1 MNRQTLKIGIGLLG
15 VAAFSCGVAHAQR
28 FEIGVHGGLYS
39 PTKTLYRRVVP
50 IASSTGYSFQVTT
63 RSNAPGIALGVDLA
77 YWLKSAVG
85 VGGATSLRFGDHAPT
100 TIGVHSLRVL
110 TRARLGPI
118 QLRAG
123 GGPALVHFGGSDRTL
138 GKRSY
143 FAGTVLADLSASLGP
158 LRCRF
163 GVEDAM
169 YRVTLSEIPPS
180 TGDTSYTP
188 LQHDLV
194 FSLGFSLPLR

>member
-15 VAAFSCGVAHAQR
+15 IAAFSCGVAHGQR
-28 FEIGVHGGLYS
+28 FELGVHGGLYS

-50 IASSTGYSFQVTT
+50 LASSTGYAFQVTT
-63 RSNAPGIALGVDLA
+63 ASNDAGMAVGFDLA

-85 VGGATSLRFGDHAPT
+85 IGGATSLRST
-100 TIGVHSLRVL
+100 TIGVHSVRVL
-110 TRARLGPI
+110 TRAHLGPL

-123 GGPALVHFGGSDRTL
+123 AGPALVHFGGSGRGL
-138 GKRSY
+138 GRRSY
-143 FAGTVLADLSASLGP
+143 FAGTALADFSASLGR

-163 GVEDAM
+163 GVEDAI
-169 YRVTLSEIPPS
+169 YRVTLGEIPPS
-180 TGDTSYTP
+180 TEDTSYTP

-194 FSLGFSLPLR
+194 FSVGITLPIR